1 MIDKL
6 RDLKDQIQFW
16 YEDFMWKNGPE
27 RKLLAH
33 ERLKAHNLAMKEG
46 RNSPYT
52 HPEDYPNGFY

>member
-1 MIDKL
+1 MIEKL
-6 RDLKDQIQFW
+6 KDLKTLLQVW

-33 ERLKAHNLAMKEG
+33 NRLAAHDKAMKEG

-52 HPEDYPNGFY
+52 HPEEYDAFY

>member
-1 MIDKL
+1 MFD
-6 RDLKDQIQFW
+6 RLKENFEIW

-33 ERLKAHNLAMKEG
+33 NRLKAHQIAMEKG
-46 RNSPYT
+46 KKSPYT